1 MYGTSI
7 RLFIAIRF
15 PEPVRRQLAQA
26 AENLEACA
34 RTGRFTRPE
43 NLHQTVV
50 FLGGVPRDRTAEIRR
65 MMDLHRPVR
74 TDIVLEGLG
83 RFPRPGGDIHWVG
96 VRQNPAVSQYY
107 ADLTRALNAAGFAVD
122 CRPYRPHI
130 TLGREVHLYREPDFT
145 FPPRIVPVAK
155 ISLMQSARTAGRLV
169 YTPIYEPPLP

>member
-107 ADLTRALNAAGFAVD
+107 ADLTRALNAAQL
-122 CRPYRPHI
+122 CRG
-130 TLGREVHLYREPDFT
+130 L
-145 FPPRIVPVAK
+145 
-155 ISLMQSARTAGRLV
+155 
-169 YTPIYEPPLP
+169 PPLPGPISPWAVRFTYTGSRISPFRHASCRSQK